1 MDCINEE
8 SSAFYWARLRQPA
21 QFGQTKGDPVTKAQL
36 AALWLTLFDDET
48 LAIVNG
54 RNVQNV
60 LDANN
65 VTVVDV
71 TEDGATIAEVRWK
84 VQPADTVILDSTKE
98 KENRIAR
105 FDFEFDDDA
114 GDPQEHKHEVPFQ
127 VKNLHL
133 VPST

>member
-1 MDCINEE
+1 MDCLNEE

-21 QFGQTKGDPVTKAQL
+21 RFGQTKGDPVTKAQITGL
-36 AALWLTLFDDET
+36 FLTLFDEET
-48 LAIVNG
+48 LGVINNRDRLDA
-54 RNVQNV
+54 

-84 VQPADTVILDSTKE
+84 VQPEDTVILDSTKE

-105 FDFEFDDDA
+105 FDFEFDDDD